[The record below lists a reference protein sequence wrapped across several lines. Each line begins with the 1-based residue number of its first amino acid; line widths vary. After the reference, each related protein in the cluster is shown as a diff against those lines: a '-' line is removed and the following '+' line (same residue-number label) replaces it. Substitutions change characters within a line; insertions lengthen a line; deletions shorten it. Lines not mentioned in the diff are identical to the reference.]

1 MASIQVMVVI
11 SACVGGNICI
21 LLEHTGS
28 WAIVRNALEM
38 CVIG

>member
-21 LLEHTGS
+21 LLELTGS
-28 WAIVRNALEM
+28 WAIVRYALEM